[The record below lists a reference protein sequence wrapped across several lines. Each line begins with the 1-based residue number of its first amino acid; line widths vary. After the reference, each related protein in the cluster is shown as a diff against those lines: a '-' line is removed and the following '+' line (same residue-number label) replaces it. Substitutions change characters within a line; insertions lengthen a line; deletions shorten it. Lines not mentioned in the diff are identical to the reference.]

1 MKIAIITY
9 GKFHSFEL
17 ARELINKGLFVKI
30 FSSYPWFIA
39 KKYGFFKKNY
49 NSFFIIQALDI
60 ISRRKFSHTLKSIFA
75 KLVIK
80 FYLKEYD
87 YFILWSDTP
96 NFLTKEIKKRYKK
109 SIIII
114 ERHSAHIIEQNKL
127 LKNEYK
133 KNSLEFSISR
143 KDIDNELI
151 NYKLSNFIS
160 VPSNFVARTF
170 ILNNVDRKKLF
181 INPLGC
187 DMEIFKKVNKNDK
200 KFRII
205 SCGLASIQKGTPY
218 LIEAVKNLSSKID
231 IEFWHLGRVSNELKN
246 IVNNTPDNI
255 IFKGGISKNRL
266 YQYYSQGSIF
276 VLPSIQDGFGMVILE
291 AMSCGLPV
299 ICSENTG
306 VIDILSENYKEGIVL
321 KPADI
326 KSLEEAILHLYNNP
340 ETLKQM
346 SLDAKRRVNNLF
358 GWDHYGIR
366 YKNFLIDNLII

>member
-1 MKIAIITY
+1 MKIAIISY

-17 ARELINKGLFVKI
+17 ARELLNKGLFVKI

-39 KKYGFFKKNY
+39 KKYGIFKNNY
-49 NSFFIIQALDI
+49 NSLFILQALDI
-60 ISRRKFSHTLKSIFA
+60 FFRRKFSHTLKSIFA
-75 KLVIK
+75 KLVIN

-127 LKNEYK
+127 LKNEFK
-133 KNSLEFSISR
+133 KNSLAFSINK

-151 NYKLSNFIS
+151 NYKLCNFIS
-160 VPSNFVARTF
+160 VPSNFVLQTF
-170 ILNNVDRKKLF
+170 IKNNIRQEKLF
-181 INPLGC
+181 VNPLGC

-218 LIEAVKNLSSKID
+218 LIQAVKNLSSKID
-231 IEFWHLGRVSNELKN
+231 IELWHLGKVSIELKN
-246 IVNNTPDNI
+246 IVNDTPDNI
-255 IFKGGISKNRL
+255 IFKGGISKNKL

-299 ICSENTG
+299 ICSKNTG
-306 VIDILSENYKEGIVL
+306 IINILSEDYKEGIIV
-321 KPADI
+321 KPANI
-326 KSLEEAILHLYNNP
+326 KSLEKAILHLHNNP
-340 ETLKQM
+340 GTLRKM
-346 SLDAKRRVNNLF
+346 SLDAKKRANNLF
-358 GWDHYGIR
+358 SWDDYGIR
-366 YKNFLIDNLII
+366 YKNFLIDNLIS

>member
-358 GWDHYGIR
+358 GWDDYGIR

>member
-1 MKIAIITY
+1 MKIAIISY

-17 ARELINKGLFVKI
+17 ARELINRGLFVEI
-30 FSSYPWFIA
+30 LSSYPRFIA
-39 KKYGFFKKNY
+39 KRYGLFKNNY
-49 NSFFIIQALDI
+49 KSFFIIQALDRI
-60 ISRRKFSHTLKSIFA
+60 FRRKFSHLLKSLFA
-75 KLVIK
+75 KLIIK

-96 NFLTKEIKKRYKK
+96 NFLTKEITKRYKK

-114 ERHSAHIIEQNKL
+114 ERSSAHISEQNKL
-127 LKNEYK
+127 LKNEFK
-133 KNSLEFSISR
+133 KNGLEFSINK

-170 ILNNVDRKKLF
+170 LLNNVDRKKLF

-218 LIEAVKNLSSKID
+218 LIEAIKNLSSKID
-231 IEFWHLGRVSNELKN
+231 IEFWHLGKVSNELKN
-246 IVNNTPDNI
+246 IVNDTPDNI
-255 IFKGGISKNRL
+255 IFKGGISKNKL

-306 VIDILSENYKEGIVL
+306 IIDILSGNYKEGIVV
-321 KPADI
+321 KPADL
-326 KSLEEAILHLYNNP
+326 KSLEEAISHLHYNP

-346 SLDAKRRVNNLF
+346 SLDAKRRANNLF
-358 GWDHYGIR
+358 SWDHYGIR
-366 YKNFLIDNLII
+366 YKNFLIDNLIS

>member
-366 YKNFLIDNLII
+366 YKNFLIDNLIS